1 MKLSLIRR
9 ADAVLLAL
17 AILAAALWWG
27 FTHFGGTAGAA
38 VVVQTPTGSATYPL
52 DKPAAFSLTG
62 NGGIVLQV
70 EIKDGGVRVSHSTC
84 PDKVCV
90 RSGRI
95 SKSGESIICAPN
107 RVAIKISGENGKLP
121 DAMTG

>member
-1 MKLSLIRR
+1 MKKLITKK
-9 ADAVLLAL
+9 DFILLFVVLLVGVVGI
-17 AILAAALWWG
+17 ILMNSADNGKSAEIIVDGVTQEVISLDEAFEKQING
-27 FTHFGGTAGAA
+27 
-38 VVVQTPTGSATYPL
+38 VVVCCE
-52 DKPAAFSLTG
+52 
-62 NGGIVLQV
+62 NG
-70 EIKDGGVRVSHSTC
+70 EIYIKESDC

>member
-1 MKLSLIRR
+1 MKKLITKK
-9 ADAVLLAL
+9 DFVLLFVVL
-17 AILAAALWWG
+17 LVGVVGIILMNSADNGKSAEIIVDGVTQEVISLDEASEKQING
-27 FTHFGGTAGAA
+27 
-38 VVVQTPTGSATYPL
+38 VVVCCE
-52 DKPAAFSLTG
+52 
-62 NGGIVLQV
+62 NG
-70 EIKDGGVRVSHSTC
+70 EIYIKESDC

-90 RSGRI
+90 RSGII